1 MQTVYSLSI
10 LFFFFDRDPV
20 KSPVFHL
27 LASSF
32 LAILFRAVQ
41 LIITVLCAA
50 VNIENDSSC
59 DLTQYFE
66 FSLYILA

>member
-10 LFFFFDRDPV
+10 LFFFGRDPV